1 MKQEGSK
8 AGGLADIRNMNKRT
22 CSQASFGQ
30 FKSAVVDLYKS
41 TISKELSSHLDMLV
55 RSYGKL
61 VAKKK
66 RAGVMSAKEGRRYD
80 LFALLG
86 LARVNA
92 SSYNACSQ
100 FIHIH
105 A

>member
-41 TISKELSSHLDMLV
+41 TISKELPSHLDMLV

-66 RAGVMSAKEGRRYD
+66 RAGLCRRRKVDVMTC
-80 LFALLG
+80 LL
-86 LARVNA
+86 
-92 SSYNACSQ
+92 C
-100 FIHIH
+100 
-105 A
+105 

>member
-8 AGGLADIRNMNKRT
+8 AGGLADVRDVNKRT
-22 CSQASFGQ
+22 RSQASFGQ
-30 FKSAVVDLYKS
+30 LKSAVVDLRRS

-92 SSYNACSQ
+92 SSYNACPQ

>member
-8 AGGLADIRNMNKRT
+8 AGGLADVRNMNKRT
-22 CSQASFGQ
+22 CSQVSFGQ
-30 FKSAVVDLYKS
+30 FKSAVVDLF
-41 TISKELSSHLDMLV
+41 SKELSSHLDMLI

-80 LFALLG
+80 SFASLG

-92 SSYNACSQ
+92 SSYKACPQ